1 MTNHIA
7 RQTTTDALLER
18 TVRDFLILQSL
29 LDPTRTRS
37 LRKDKA
43 EKVARQIIAK
53 LNEAINATTIPEG
66 DGR

>member
-7 RQTTTDALLER
+7 RQTTTDALRER

-66 DGR
+66 AGR